1 MTKRHMERCSI
12 LLVVRGKQGK
22 TTMRY
27 NLTAIRK
34 AIIKKL
40 QTINIEDGVDRRKL
54 SYTVGGNV
62 N

>member
-1 MTKRHMERCSI
+1 MERCSI